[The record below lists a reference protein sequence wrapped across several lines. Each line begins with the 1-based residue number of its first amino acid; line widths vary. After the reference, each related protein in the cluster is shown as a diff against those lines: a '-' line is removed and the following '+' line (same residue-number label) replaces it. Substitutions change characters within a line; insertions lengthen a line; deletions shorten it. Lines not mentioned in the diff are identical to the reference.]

1 MGNMKH
7 NLPGNKDQNT
17 QLCLQESY
25 PSQCYDEI
33 WMDTQVFTMELSSV
47 LPIKASL
54 YIHGFYTNNQLT
66 FLSGQENKDHTVNGT
81 GLDTSTKSNHCPNNI
96 TVDPPIFQI
105 QSQFLTFLALHAQ
118 LLVAP

>member
-1 MGNMKH
+1 
-7 NLPGNKDQNT
+7 
-17 QLCLQESY
+17 
-25 PSQCYDEI
+25 
-33 WMDTQVFTMELSSV
+33 MDTQVFTMELSSV

-118 LLVAP
+118 LLVAPWSTFGHGHLLAICHPSARTFHLVTL